1 MRYKMLIIK
10 MLLEMKNED
19 YLFKI
24 YHYILA
30 KYRREEHEKEHEET
44 QERKAEVIR
53 IVSELDSLDTI
64 ESIYSFIVGMFSVK
78 KGGVSIC
85 PTRQ

>member
-1 MRYKMLIIK
+1 MYKHLILK
-10 MLLEMKNED
+10 MALAMGNED

-30 KYRREEHEKEHEET
+30 KYRKEEHEKEHEET

-53 IVSELDSLDTI
+53 IVSELESLDII
-64 ESIYSFIVGMFSVK
+64 ESIYSFIVGMLSVK
-78 KGGVSIC
+78 RGGAA
-85 PTRQ
+85 

>member
-1 MRYKMLIIK
+1 MMYKHLILK
-10 MLLEMKNED
+10 MVLAMSDDD

-30 KYRREEHEKEHEET
+30 KYRKEEHEKEHEET

-53 IVSELDSLDTI
+53 IVSELESLDII
-64 ESIYSFIVGMFSVK
+64 ERAYSFIMGMLSVK
-78 KGGVSIC
+78 KGGVK
-85 PTRQ
+85 

>member
-1 MRYKMLIIK
+1 MRYKHLILK
-10 MLLEMKNED
+10 MVLAMSNED

-30 KYRREEHEKEHEET
+30 KYSREEHEKGHDET

-53 IVSELDSLDTI
+53 IVSELESLDII
-64 ESIYSFIVGMFSVK
+64 ESTYSFIMGMLSVR
-78 KGGVSIC
+78 KGGAE
-85 PTRQ
+85 